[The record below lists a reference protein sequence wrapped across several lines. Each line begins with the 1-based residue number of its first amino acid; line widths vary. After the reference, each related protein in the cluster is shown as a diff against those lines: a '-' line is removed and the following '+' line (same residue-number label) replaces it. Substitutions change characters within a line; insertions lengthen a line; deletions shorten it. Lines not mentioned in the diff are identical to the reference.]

1 MNTDEDEK
9 SGSLPDAAGKF
20 EELLTRVRSKDHKKR
35 PLQRT
40 KLKLH
45 EGLELG
51 IGVYS
56 LVRPATKPTFKWL
69 DEANHQDVKTQT
81 RMLCNDTGKELTHVD
96 IKFYRD
102 FGGKKAIFE
111 KEEVP
116 IHLHYS
122 CLFVISSLI

>member
-1 MNTDEDEK
+1 M
-9 SGSLPDAAGKF
+9 
-20 EELLTRVRSKDHKKR
+20 RSKDHKKR

-40 KLKLH
+40 KLRLH

-56 LVRPATKPTFKWL
+56 LVRPATKPSFKWL

-81 RMLCNDTGKELTHVD
+81 KMLCNDTGKELTHVD
-96 IKFYRD
+96 IKFYRK

-111 KEEVP
+111 REEVTTAAVLNGFLLA
-116 IHLHYS
+116 I
-122 CLFVISSLI
+122 LIRSTT